1 MALVAQIPSF
11 SIIII
16 IIISFPSNLHPAQHA
31 QLR

>member
-11 SIIII
+11 SIVI